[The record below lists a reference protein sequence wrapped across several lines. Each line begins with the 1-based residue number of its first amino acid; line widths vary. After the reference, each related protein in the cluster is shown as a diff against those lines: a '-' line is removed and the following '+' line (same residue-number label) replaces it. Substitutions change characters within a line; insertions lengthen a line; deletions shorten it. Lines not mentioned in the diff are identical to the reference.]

1 MLLETMKKVLA
12 AVGVYLCMIGLL
24 KAAIHTNYAIQ
35 EKDGRRMAAAMSVMA
50 LLFSCCFCWFL
61 LWEAEQWQNPN

>member
-12 AVGVYLCMIGLL
+12 AVGVYLCMLGLL
-24 KAAIHTNYAIQ
+24 KAAIYTNYAIQ

-50 LLFSCCFCWFL
+50 LLFFL
-61 LWEAEQWQNPN
+61 LFLLVPVVGG